1 MSDHV
6 SGYQGIFLP
15 LLILGV
21 ILTVVFVGGV
31 FVGMFICY
39 LAA

>member
-15 LLILGV
+15 LLFV
-21 ILTVVFVGGV
+21 AVVFIFGV
-31 FVGMFICY
+31 VVGMGICWL
-39 LAA
+39 LA